1 MFDSIYG
8 SEISYMNQQNQSK
21 TTASPKNE
29 YWRDPKPAYTMIS
42 SGQATKVFPLGGVDT
57 LSVVGSL
64 NESQLKIFLYFRD
77 MMQVTNKLELKY
89 PDSRRN
95 LNEVSLMLSDPYTKM
110 TKSLM
115 QRNNNV
121 KALVDKGIL
130 KKGKNKSYM
139 VNPFILIP
147 NREFKRHAATWQYYQ
162 LIELDKGI
170 TLDMILT
177 NLELTIDESITNMNL
192 IDL

>member
-1 MFDSIYG
+1 MS
-8 SEISYMNQQNQSK
+8 QQNQNK
-21 TTASPKNE
+21 TATPLKNE
-29 YWRDPKPAYTMIS
+29 YWRDPKPGYTMIG
-42 SGQATKVFPLGGVDT
+42 SGQTTRMFPSGTIDA
-57 LSVVGSL
+57 LSVIGSL

-77 MMQVTNKLELKY
+77 MIQVMNKLESKY

-95 LNEVSLMLSDPYTKM
+95 LNEISLILDDPYTKVI
-110 TKSLM
+110 KSLM

-121 KALVDKGIL
+121 KALVDKNIL
-130 KKGKNKSYM
+130 KKGKKKSYM

-170 TLDMILT
+170 TLDLILV
-177 NLELTIDESITNMNL
+177 NLELTLDESIKNMNL